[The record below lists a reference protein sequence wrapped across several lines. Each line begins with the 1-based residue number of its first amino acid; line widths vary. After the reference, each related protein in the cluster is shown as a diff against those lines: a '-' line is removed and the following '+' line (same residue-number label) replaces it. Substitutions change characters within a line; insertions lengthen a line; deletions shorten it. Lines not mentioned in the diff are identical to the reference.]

1 MTEIVVNIMVE
12 LFFILASAVK
22 QMRSTSESPLLL
34 YHLTKCGADGIGHG
48 YVAGKGVEAVL
59 KRLDRFIENEA
70 RSTAAQ
76 TLQVV
81 YGLVQNVKILVDG
94 KQMPFALTF

>member
-1 MTEIVVNIMVE
+1 V
-12 LFFILASAVK
+12 
-22 QMRSTSESPLLL
+22 SPCFLV
-34 YHLTKCGADGIGHG
+34 YHLTECGADEIGQGYIAEQGI
-48 YVAGKGVEAVL
+48 EAVL

-76 TLQVV
+76 TLQLV

-94 KQMPFALTF
+94 KQISFALTFGIPDVLHIRLQGI